1 MTSPPSNCHQRDSG
15 EYAVRHN
22 PPPYYTT
29 LLGGK

>member
-1 MTSPPSNCHQRDSG
+1 MPLNCHRRDPG